1 LPFRLERGHSV
12 RIERAPAT
20 TAFLDFIF
28 QKRQV
33 IMTPVLRILTVITA
47 VLCLPLLAG
56 AATLQAKVVQV
67 ESGNT
72 LVVSNINR
80 PLRVRLKAVAPPES
94 GQAFSE
100 TARDHLKA
108 LVLDKAVFVEYTHL
122 ASGYLEAKVM
132 LDGIDI
138 GSQMLR
144 DGVAWYDHASSYEL
158 SDSDRALYAQCEQAA
173 RNERRGLWQDPA
185 AVAPWEFRQA
195 QLAKLQETVRSP
207 SLEQPK
213 RRTPSTRSTGLSSN
227 DLMGGM
233 VAPGSIAGNPSF
245 RQISPQSAP
254 GEWISYKPTSQRF
267 SARVPGNSYEYE
279 YPVLD
284 SDKKIVNI
292 NYVMGSDDGGSLYV
306 IMWTRGANDG
316 HTDASLAADTIRGLL
331 DGINKN
337 LERTGQSLRA
347 TAGPGRDM
355 KLGDFNGKQ
364 YRLSLGSLSAFVRV
378 FSKQVADQ
386 REVFMVGAFAGPGA
400 EPSVQFLNS
409 LKLGAN

>member
-1 LPFRLERGHSV
+1 
-12 RIERAPAT
+12 
-20 TAFLDFIF
+20 
-28 QKRQV
+28 
-33 IMTPVLRILTVITA
+33 MTRFSRILTITTA
-47 VLCLPLLAG
+47 VLCLPLLAS

-67 ESGNT
+67 ESGNS

-80 PLRVRLKAVAPPES
+80 PLRIRLKAVAPPES

-100 TARDHLKA
+100 AARDHLKA
-108 LVLDKAVFVEYTHL
+108 LVLDQAVFVEYTHL
-122 ASGYLEAKVM
+122 ASGYLEAKVI
-132 LDGIDI
+132 LNGVDI

-144 DGVAWYDHASSYEL
+144 DGVAWYDRASSYEL
-158 SDSDRALYAQCEQAA
+158 SESDRALYAQCEQAA
-173 RNERRGLWQDPA
+173 RNEKRGIWQDPA

-195 QLAKLQETVRSP
+195 QLAKLQATVSSP
-207 SLEQPK
+207 SLQSSK
-213 RRTPSTRSTGLSSN
+213 RRAASARSTGLSNN
-227 DLMGGM
+227 DLLGGM

-245 RQISPQSAP
+245 RQISPNSAP
-254 GEWISYKPTSQRF
+254 GEWISYQPKSRRF
-267 SARVPGNSYEYE
+267 SLRVPGNSYEYE

-292 NYVMGSDDGGSLYV
+292 NYVTGSDDSSFYV
-306 IMWTRGANDG
+306 VMWTRGANAG
-316 HTDASLAADTIRGLL
+316 NTDASVAAETIHGLL

-337 LERTGQSLRA
+337 LERMGLSLRV

-355 KLGDFNGKQ
+355 KLGDFSGKQ

-409 LKLGAN
+409 FKLRANQ

>member
-1 LPFRLERGHSV
+1 V
-12 RIERAPAT
+12 T
-20 TAFLDFIF
+20 TASAY
-28 QKRQV
+28 
-33 IMTPVLRILTVITA
+33 RILVGTMA
-47 VLCLPLLAG
+47 VLCLPLLVS

-67 ESGNT
+67 DSGNT

-80 PLRVRLKAVAPPES
+80 PLRIRLKAVVPPES

-100 TARDHLKA
+100 AARDHLKA
-108 LVLDKAVFVEYTHL
+108 LVFDKPVFVEYTHL

-144 DGVAWYDHASSYEL
+144 DGVAWYDRASSYEL
-158 SDSDRALYAQCEQAA
+158 SESDRALYAQCEQAA
-173 RNERRGLWQDPA
+173 RNEKRGLWQDPA

-195 QLAKLQETVRSP
+195 QLAKLQATVSSP
-207 SLEQPK
+207 SLQPSQ
-213 RRTPSTRSTGLSSN
+213 RRTPSARSTGLSSN
-227 DLMGGM
+227 DLLGGM

-254 GEWISYKPTSQRF
+254 GEWIGFQPTSRRF
-267 SARVPGNSYEYE
+267 SVRVPGNSYEYE

-292 NYVMGSDDGGSLYV
+292 NYVMGSDDGSFYV
-306 IMWTRGANDG
+306 VMWTRGANDG
-316 HTDASLAADTIRGLL
+316 QTDASVAANTIRGLL

-337 LERTGQSLRA
+337 LERMGQSLRA
-347 TAGPGRDM
+347 TAAPGRDM
-355 KLGDFNGKQ
+355 KLGDLSGKQ
-364 YRLSLGSLSAFVRV
+364 YKLSLGSLSAAVRV

-386 REVFMVGAFAGPGA
+386 REVLMVGAFAGPGA